1 MAWLEASL
9 AFIITMMILSTIA
22 SMAVETIHRIL
33 RLREKGLKQ
42 TLDALFEKVIWPK
55 LAHTLDPLIHTQT
68 ADRETLKERWRQ
80 NLITAMIGNQIVDIR
95 AGLQQSSSHWSKLK
109 RLIGTVIGKLINDKN
124 RREISTLEMVE
135 RLAETEVGRHISQRA
150 LLLGEQASERF
161 KATIVVGISDKF
173 ESFSEEALDLFSRRA
188 KLLSVVIGF
197 VLAFGLNV
205 NAPDLFKSY
214 LRDPVVRNMVI
225 AQGEAVAEKFKAAE
239 AEMQQSPAT
248 EASLKD
254 AKAAVDKIAA
264 SITDLKAQSIPIS
277 PDKNLLFDGKTNT
290 KTELFV
296 WFLSVSLG
304 GFLIGLGGPFWFDS
318 FRKVSALTT
327 LARQFTSPAK
337 QNPSALQVQENNG
350 FMAMGQNN
358 TEEVVVTIFKRAERS
373 EALNWH
379 TPS

>member
-68 ADRETLKERWRQ
+68 GDREALKERWRQ
-80 NLITAMIGNQIVDIR
+80 NLIAAMTGNQIVDIR
-95 AGLQQSSSHWSKLK
+95 ADLQQSSSLWSRLK
-109 RLIGTVIGKLINDKN
+109 RLIGIVIGKLINDKS

-161 KATIVVGISDKF
+161 KTTIVVGISDKF
-173 ESFSEEALDLFSRRA
+173 ESFSEETLDLFSRRA

-205 NAPDLFKSY
+205 NAPDLF
-214 LRDPVVRNMVI
+214 
-225 AQGEAVAEKFKAAE
+225 
-239 AEMQQSPAT
+239 
-248 EASLKD
+248 
-254 AKAAVDKIAA
+254 
-264 SITDLKAQSIPIS
+264 
-277 PDKNLLFDGKTNT
+277 
-290 KTELFV
+290 
-296 WFLSVSLG
+296 
-304 GFLIGLGGPFWFDS
+304 
-318 FRKVSALTT
+318 
-327 LARQFTSPAK
+327 
-337 QNPSALQVQENNG
+337 
-350 FMAMGQNN
+350 
-358 TEEVVVTIFKRAERS
+358 
-373 EALNWH
+373 
-379 TPS
+379 

>member
-68 ADRETLKERWRQ
+68 GDREALKERWRQ
-80 NLITAMIGNQIVDIR
+80 NLIAAMTGNQIVDIR
-95 AGLQQSSSHWSKLK
+95 ADLQQSSSLWSRLK
-109 RLIGTVIGKLINDKN
+109 RLIGIVIGKLINDKS

-161 KATIVVGISDKF
+161 KTTIVVGISDKF
-173 ESFSEEALDLFSRRA
+173 ESFSEETLDLFSRRA

-239 AEMQQSPAT
+239 ADMQQSLTT
-248 EASLKD
+248 EASLED
-254 AKAAVDKIAA
+254 ARAAVDKIAA

-277 PDKNLLFDGKTNT
+277 PNKNLLFDGKTNT

-337 QNPSALQVQENNG
+337 QNPSAVQVQENNG

-358 TEEVVVTIFKRAERS
+358 TEEAVVTIFKRAERS
-373 EALNWH
+373 EALNWY

>member
-68 ADRETLKERWRQ
+68 GDREALKERWRQ
-80 NLITAMIGNQIVDIR
+80 NLIAAMTGNQIVDIR
-95 AGLQQSSSHWSKLK
+95 ADLQQSSSLWSRLK
-109 RLIGTVIGKLINDKN
+109 RLIGIVIGKLINDKS

-161 KATIVVGISDKF
+161 KTTIVVGISDKF
-173 ESFSEEALDLFSRRA
+173 ESFSEETLDLFSRRA

-239 AEMQQSPAT
+239 ADMQQSLTT
-248 EASLKD
+248 EASLED
-254 AKAAVDKIAA
+254 ARAAVDKIAA

-277 PDKNLLFDGKTNT
+277 PNKNLLFDGKTNT

-337 QNPSALQVQENNG
+337 QNPSAVQVQENNG

-358 TEEVVVTIFKRAERS
+358 TEEAVVTIFKRAERS
-373 EALNWH
+373 EALNWR